1 MRDPIQYSAILADS
15 ADFNMA
21 SDKAT
26 GQWLRAVAASKGNG
40 RFLELGTGTGLSACW
55 ILDGM
60 DAASTLLTVDSN
72 AELMAIAK
80 KHLAHNLRI
89 EFVLEDGAETVRRLA
104 ERGQKFDY
112 IFADT
117 WPGKFYDLDLAL
129 SLLDEHGVY
138 LIDDLLPQPNW
149 PADHAPK
156 VQWLIDDLNGRASLA
171 CVLLNTSTGLMMCTR
186 LPLEELETGN

>member
-1 MRDPIQYSAILADS
+1 MRDPMQYEAIVVDS

-21 SDKAT
+21 SDKIT
-26 GQWLRAVAASKGNG
+26 GQWLRAVAAGKGNG

-60 DAASTLLTVDSN
+60 DAASTLLTIDSD

-80 KHLAHNLRI
+80 KHLAHDPRL
-89 EFVLEDGAETVRRLA
+89 EFVLEDGAETLRGLA
-104 ERGQKFDY
+104 GSGQKFDY

-117 WPGKFYDLDLAL
+117 WPGKFYGLDLAL

-149 PADHAPK
+149 PAGHASK
-156 VQWLIDDLNGRASLA
+156 VQRLIDDLNGRASLA
-171 CVLLNTSTGLMMCTR
+171 CVLLNTSTDLMMCTK
-186 LPLEELETGN
+186 LPATEPKN